1 MPCPTLTRCGC
12 RLKNAGRIA
21 RLPELLKTWSHN
33 EPAHNIHNET
43 QKMMT
48 REEPA
53 FKIKNANF
61 PLFVLHV
68 NTTDM
73 DKLKSEL
80 EARLTQTPDFF
91 SNAPMVIGL
100 AAIADAGITP
110 DFAGLVAFMRALG
123 LGAAGV
129 VGGSPEQREAAV
141 QAGLGLFPD
150 TPSRPAL
157 QATNVPDPHTDT
169 KIHIQPELPGFEMEA
184 AEHESDKP
192 FPASDIETPQ
202 PDKPWAEPTRRPTMV
217 IDKPVR
223 TGQRIYAEGADLVV
237 LAIVNAGAE
246 LIADGDIH
254 IYAPLR
260 GRAIAGAHGNQGARI
275 FVQRLEAELISIAGC
290 FQVFENGIPENVR
303 GKPAQ
308 VHLDG
313 SRLVM
318 EPLPD

>member
-1 MPCPTLTRCGC
+1 
-12 RLKNAGRIA
+12 
-21 RLPELLKTWSHN
+21 
-33 EPAHNIHNET
+33 
-43 QKMMT
+43 MT

-73 DKLKSEL
+73 DRFKSEL
-80 EARLTQTPDFF
+80 GARLVQTPDFYTD
-91 SNAPMVIGL
+91 APVVIGL
-100 AAIADAGITP
+100 AAIADSGITP
-110 DFAGLVAFMRALG
+110 DIVGLVSFMRAHGMLT
-123 LGAAGV
+123 AGV
-129 VGGSPEQREAAV
+129 LGGSAEQREAAV

-150 TPSRPAL
+150 AQARRATSQAETPPE
-157 QATNVPDPHTDT
+157 PPHSPPT
-169 KIHIQPELPGFEMEA
+169 KQPELPGFETPADED
-184 AEHESDKP
+184 ESGKP
-192 FPASDIETPQ
+192 LDGNDIETAQ
-202 PDKPWAEPTRRPTMV
+202 PENLPMPPALQPTMV

-223 TGQRIYAEGADLVV
+223 TGQRIYAKDANLVV

-260 GRAIAGAHGNQGARI
+260 GRAIAGAHGNQDARI
-275 FVQRLEAELISIAGC
+275 FVHRLEAELISIAGC
-290 FQVFENGIPENVR
+290 FQVFESGIPENVR

-313 SRLVM
+313 SRLIF
-318 EPLPD
+318 EPLPG

>member
-1 MPCPTLTRCGC
+1 M
-12 RLKNAGRIA
+12 I
-21 RLPELLKTWSHN
+21 
-33 EPAHNIHNET
+33 
-43 QKMMT
+43 

-61 PLFVLHV
+61 PLFVVHIH
-68 NTTDM
+68 TTDF

-80 EARLTQTPDFF
+80 GKRLTQTPDFF
-91 SNAPMVIGL
+91 SNAPIVLGL
-100 AAIADAGITP
+100 AAIADSGCTP
-110 DFAGLVAFMRALG
+110 DFSELVSFMLG
-123 LGAAGV
+123 VGMRVAGV
-129 VGGSPEQREAAV
+129 AGGSPEQCEAAV

-150 TPSRPAL
+150 TPTRPAP
-157 QATNVPDPHTDT
+157 QISATPDELPPQSNAPL
-169 KIHIQPELPGFEMEA
+169 QPEFPGFETQSEKPA
-184 AEHESDKP
+184 ASTESEKVSPDDNNKT
-192 FPASDIETPQ
+192 IQ
-202 PDKPWAEPTRRPTMV
+202 PDSPSTEPHFRPTMV

-254 IYAPLR
+254 IYAPMR
-260 GRAIAGAHGNQGARI
+260 GRAIAGAHGNQNARI

-290 FQVFENGIPENVR
+290 FQVFENGVPENVR

-313 SRLVM
+313 SRLIFQS
-318 EPLPD
+318 LPG

>member
-1 MPCPTLTRCGC
+1 
-12 RLKNAGRIA
+12 
-21 RLPELLKTWSHN
+21 
-33 EPAHNIHNET
+33 
-43 QKMMT
+43 MMN

-61 PLFVLHV
+61 PLFVLHI
-68 NTTDM
+68 NTTDT

-80 EARLTQTPDFF
+80 EARLIQTPDFF
-91 SNAPMVIGL
+91 SNAPMVLGL
-100 AAIADAGITP
+100 SAIEDSEIIP
-110 DFAGLVAFMRALG
+110 DFADLATYMRVLG
-123 LGAAGV
+123 MPTAGV
-129 VGGSPEQREAAV
+129 LGGSPEQREAAV

-150 TPSRPAL
+150 TPARPAL
-157 QATNVPDPHTDT
+157 QPTNGTYPHANSMPQL
-169 KIHIQPELPGFEMEA
+169 QPELPGFEMEIDTT
-184 AEHESDKP
+184 EDESSQLPK
-192 FPASDIETPQ
+192 IPQ
-202 PDKPWAEPTRRPTMV
+202 PDDTLPEPHLRSTMV

-223 TGQRIYAEGADLVV
+223 TGQRIYAKGADLVV

-290 FQVFENGIPENVR
+290 FQVFENGVPENVR

-308 VHLDG
+308 VYLDG
-313 SRLVM
+313 SRLVFQ
-318 EPLPD
+318 PLPG

>member
-1 MPCPTLTRCGC
+1 M
-12 RLKNAGRIA
+12 I
-21 RLPELLKTWSHN
+21 
-33 EPAHNIHNET
+33 
-43 QKMMT
+43 

-61 PLFVLHV
+61 PLFVVHIH
-68 NTTDM
+68 TTDF

-80 EARLTQTPDFF
+80 EKRLTQTPDFF
-91 SNAPMVIGL
+91 SNAPIVLGL
-100 AAIADAGITP
+100 AAIADSGCTP
-110 DFAGLVAFMRALG
+110 DFSGLVSFMLG
-123 LGAAGV
+123 LGMRAAGV
-129 VGGSPEQREAAV
+129 VGGSPEQCDAAV

-150 TPSRPAL
+150 TPIRPAP
-157 QATNVPDPHTDT
+157 QATTDHDEAPT
-169 KIHIQPELPGFEMEA
+169 QSTLPLQPELPGFEVQTE
-184 AEHESDKP
+184 KP
-192 FPASDIETPQ
+192 VASTEPEKAL
-202 PDKPWAEPTRRPTMV
+202 PDDAVKSIQTNPPSTEPLFRPTLV

-254 IYAPLR
+254 IYAPMR
-260 GRAIAGAHGNQGARI
+260 GRAIAGAHGNQNARI

-290 FQVFENGIPENVR
+290 FQVFENGVPENVR

-313 SRLVM
+313 SRLIFQT
-318 EPLPD
+318 LPG